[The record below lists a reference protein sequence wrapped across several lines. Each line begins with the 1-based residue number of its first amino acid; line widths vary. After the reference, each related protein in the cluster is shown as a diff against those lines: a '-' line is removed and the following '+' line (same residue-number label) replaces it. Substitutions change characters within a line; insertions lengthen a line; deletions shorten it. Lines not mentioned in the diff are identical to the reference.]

1 MYQFRKLFFKT
12 LIYDTNDAQFLTVRV
27 KVSESP
33 IKIIIGGFF
42 RFLKL
47 KSTPCPKNSATKST
61 LPTYY
66 LQSTYKVKV
75 LEHSITVWTV
85 ESVL

>member
-33 IKIIIGGFF
+33 IKIIIGVFF
-42 RFLKL
+42 RFFKL
-47 KSTPCPKNSATKST
+47 KSTPCPKT
-61 LPTYY
+61 LPPYY